1 MQQLMENWR
10 HFLNESP
17 EEIDAEFIAFLY
29 SDFVNDL
36 MKDLKDVSLNEVASV
51 EQAAKKLVGR
61 YGISIALAMGLL
73 AGSSARTVGQAYSDA
88 AERLGGAEQ
97 TQQMEVPR
105 ASRAALPPG
114 YSDLSNKDAMEKAW
128 QVMDN
133 KFAKFGDTAP
143 VKGGYPT
150 KDGMKAFVYIP
161 ADGIDGSDVLP
172 MSLMSADEYR
182 AFIADLLAEG
192 SPSDVERLQ
201 KMVYGTTGKWLSG
214 TGDKAFRV
222 TNTGYPILPPE
233 WSIAHDVLA
242 TDMQN
247 RIANLMD
254 FVEDQPEMAQAV
266 AEKMGLQSADQIP
279 DHLQGKWRKYSR

>member
-1 MQQLMENWR
+1 MQLLMENWR
-10 HFLNESP
+10 HFLNEERESKDAI
-17 EEIDAEFIAFLY
+17 EYDAEFIAFLY
-29 SDFVNDL
+29 SDFVNDI
-36 MKDLKDVSLNEVASV
+36 MNERHLNEAESL
-51 EQAAKKLVGR
+51 EMKAKRLGKK
-61 YGISIALAMGLL
+61 YGIPIALALSLL
-73 AGSSARTVGQAYSDA
+73 SGSTAHTLGSAYLDHISPPEQA
-88 AERLGGAEQ
+88 
-97 TQQMEVPR
+97 QQMEVPR
-105 ASRAALPPG
+105 ASRADLPPG
-114 YSDLSNKDAMEKAW
+114 YSDLSNADAMEKAW
-128 QVMDN
+128 QGME
-133 KFAKFGDTAP
+133 KRFAESGDTAP
-143 VKGGYPT
+143 VEGGYPT

-247 RIANLMD
+247 RIANVMD

>member
-150 KDGMKAFVYIP
+150 KDGMKSFVYVP
-161 ADGIDGSDVLP
+161 AQGIDGNDILP
-172 MSLMSADEYR
+172 MSLMTADEYR
-182 AFIADLLAEG
+182 AFIVLLLKEG
-192 SPSDVERLQ
+192 SNADVERLQ
-201 KMVYGTTGKWLSG
+201 KMVFGTTAKWLSG
-214 TGDKAFRV
+214 TGEKTFRV

-233 WSIAHDVLA
+233 WSIAHDVLS
-242 TDMQN
+242 TDMER
-247 RIANLMD
+247 RILNVSKY
-254 FVEDQPEMAQAV
+254 VEENPDLADTV
-266 AEKMGLQSADQIP
+266 AREMGLQSAEQIP
-279 DHLQGKWRKYSR
+279 DHLRGKLRKYSR